1 MTYRLILLFVAFFFA
16 AGRVS
21 YGQESWKLKS
31 NKDDIAIYTKD
42 VPDSR
47 FKGIKVVCELNA
59 TLSQLVAV
67 VMDVNTAVEWVYS
80 TRSAMVLKQVS
91 PSELYY
97 YSEVN
102 VPWPASNRDFIA
114 RLSVMQDARTKV
126 VTILGPVFPDY
137 IPEKKD
143 IVRVRHSEGKW
154 IIMPVSKDRVRVEYT
169 LNMDPGGNIPAWL
182 VNMFATK
189 GPYESFRKLKVQLT
203 KPAFAHARL
212 SYIVD

>member
-1 MTYRLILLFVAFFFA
+1 MTNRLILLFVAYFFA

-21 YGQESWKLKS
+21 YGQENWKLKS
-31 NKDDIAIYTKD
+31 NREDIAIYTRD
-42 VPDSR
+42 VPNSR

-59 TLSQLVAV
+59 SLSQLVAV

-80 TRSAMVLKQVS
+80 TRSAVVLKQVS

-114 RLSVMQDARTKV
+114 RLTATQDARTKV

-154 IIMPVSKDRVRVEYT
+154 IITPMGKDRVRVEYT

-189 GPYESFRKLKVQLT
+189 GPYESFRKLKVQLM
-203 KPAFAHARL
+203 KPAFAHMRL
-212 SYIVD
+212 PYIVD

>member
-1 MTYRLILLFVAFFFA
+1 MINRLILIFVAYFFTT
-16 AGRVS
+16 GLVS
-21 YGQESWKLKS
+21 FGQENWKLKS
-31 NKDDIAIYTKD
+31 NKDDIAIYTRD
-42 VPDSR
+42 VPNSR

-80 TRSAMVLKQVS
+80 TRSAVVLKQVS

-114 RLSVMQDARTKV
+114 RLSVSQDAHTKV
-126 VTILGPVFPDY
+126 VTVLGPVFPDY

-143 IVRVRHSEGKW
+143 IVRVRRSEGKW
-154 IIMPVSKDRVRVEYT
+154 IISPVGKDRVRVEYT

-189 GPYESFRKLKVQLT
+189 GPYESFRKLKVQLK
-203 KPAFAHARL
+203 KPAFTHAHL

>member
-1 MTYRLILLFVAFFFA
+1 MTNRLMLLFVAYFFA
-16 AGRVS
+16 TGRVS
-21 YGQESWKLKS
+21 YGQENWKLKS
-31 NKDDIAIYTKD
+31 NKDDIAIYTRD
-42 VPDSR
+42 VPNSR

-59 TLSQLVAV
+59 SLSQLVAV

-80 TRSAMVLKQVS
+80 TRSAVVLKQVS

-97 YSEVN
+97 YSEVS

-114 RLSVMQDARTKV
+114 RLKVDQEPHTRV

-154 IIMPVSKDRVRVEYT
+154 VITPLAKGRIKVEYT

-189 GPYESFRKLKVQLT
+189 GPSESFRKLKVQLM
-203 KPAFAHARL
+203 KPAFAHVHL

>member
-1 MTYRLILLFVAFFFA
+1 MTNRLILLFVAFFFA
-16 AGRVS
+16 AGPVS

-31 NKDDIAIYTKD
+31 NRDNIAIYTRD
-42 VPDSR
+42 VPNSP

-80 TRSAMVLKQVS
+80 TKSAVVLKQVS

-114 RLSVMQDARTKV
+114 RLTVTQDAHTKV

-154 IIMPVSKDRVRVEYT
+154 IITPVGKDRVRVEYT

-189 GPYESFRKLKVQLT
+189 GPSESFRKLKVQLM

-212 SYIVD
+212 AYIVD